1 MVLGDTSSTGA
12 WSGPELFTQAWKA
25 FTDLLT
31 REGIAY
37 A

>member
-1 MVLGDTSSTGA
+1 VH
-12 WSGPELFTQAWKA
+12 SGPELFTQSWKA

-31 REGIAY
+31 SEGIAY